1 MIIFERKYNRMFLKN
16 VREAIA
22 IYDMIGSG
30 DRVAVALSGGKDSI
44 FLLFALK
51 LIQLTAI
58 KDFSLVGI
66 NIDMN
71 LGMDLS
77 PLQSFCDENN
87 IPLIIEKTNI
97 GDVVFNDRKEKN
109 PCSLCSTLRKGALVR
124 ICEANNINKLALGHN
139 SDDVIETLFM
149 NVLKVGKLGT
159 FHPNIH
165 YKDKGVNII
174 RPLVYVRE
182 DFIERF
188 VKDNNLP
195 VIKSLCPVDKKT
207 TREEMKNLLIKL
219 EESYPD
225 AQRKILTS
233 LTNVDFKNLWRQRE
247 N

>member
-1 MIIFERKYNRMFLKN
+1 MIIFQRKYNRMFLKN
-16 VREAIA
+16 AREAIST
-22 IYDMIGSG
+22 YNMIEPG
-30 DRVAVALSGGKDSI
+30 DRVGVGLSGGKDSI
-44 FLLFALK
+44 FLLYVLK

-58 KDFSLVGI
+58 KDFSIIGI
-66 NIDMN
+66 NIDMD

-77 PLQSFCDENN
+77 PLKFFCEENH

-97 GDVVFNDRKEKN
+97 GEVVFNDRKEKN

-124 ICEANNINKLALGHN
+124 ICESNNINKLALGHN

-165 YKDKGVNII
+165 YKDRGINII
-174 RPLVYVRE
+174 RPLVYIRE
-182 DFIERF
+182 DFIEKF

-233 LTNVDFKNLWRQRE
+233 LTNVDMKNLWDQR
-247 N
+247 

>member
-1 MIIFERKYNRMFLKN
+1 MINFERKFNRMFLRN

-22 IYDMIGSG
+22 TYNMIESG
-30 DRVAVALSGGKDSI
+30 DRVGVGLSGGKDSI
-44 FLLFALK
+44 FLLFVLK

-58 KDFSLVGI
+58 KDFSIIGI
-66 NIDMN
+66 NIDMD
-71 LGMDLS
+71 LGMDFS
-77 PLQSFCDENN
+77 PLQSFCEENH

-97 GDVVFNDRKEKN
+97 AEVVFNDRKEKN
-109 PCSLCSTLRKGALVR
+109 PCSLCSTLRKGALIRVAG
-124 ICEANNINKLALGHN
+124 ANKINKLALGHN

-165 YKDKGVNII
+165 FEDREINII
-174 RPLVYVRE
+174 RPLIYIRE
-182 DFIERF
+182 DFIEKF
-188 VKDNNLP
+188 VRENNLP

-225 AQRKILTS
+225 AQRKLLTS
-233 LTNVDFKNLWRQRE
+233 LTNVDFKNIWKQK
-247 N
+247 